1 MSHDDRDTTVCARA
15 GELSFAIQMP
25 MGRDGVTPF
34 LLSDVV
40 GQVIRGWQECFDGYD
55 LDDDDATEDVA
66 PKGEADGST

>member
-15 GELSFAIQMP
+15 GELSFAIQIP
-25 MGRDGVTPF
+25 ARADGALPY
-34 LLSDVV
+34 LLSEVV
-40 GQVIRGWQECFDGYD
+40 TQVVRGWQECFDGYD

>member
-25 MGRDGVTPF
+25 MQANGAMPY
-34 LLSDVV
+34 LLDEVV
-40 GQVIRGWQECFDGYD
+40 GQVIRGWQECFDGYEP
-55 LDDDDATEDVA
+55 DDDDATDEVA